1 MSEAAVRS
9 GKPAA
14 PAARAR
20 TAKSKGASSASKS
33 EALTWIEV
41 RQLRSAIGSKPK
53 HRATLRALGL
63 KGIGDVRR
71 LPESPSTMGM
81 VAVVSHLLEVK
92 PCDGPDDRRVARDS
106 RRSQGA

>member
-1 MSEAAVRS
+1 MSEVALGSER
-9 GKPAA
+9 PATK
-14 PAARAR
+14 
-20 TAKSKGASSASKS
+20 TAKAKGVSRVAKS
-33 EALTWIEV
+33 EALTWVEV

-71 LPESPSTMGM
+71 FPESPSTMGM
-81 VAVVSHLLEVK
+81 VAVVAHLVEVK
-92 PCDGPDDRRVARDS
+92 PCDGPDDRRVARES